1 MLKKCLLTDEQLNRR
16 VDLSK
21 FRFETTADIPPL
33 KTVIGQERAVSSINF
48 ALKINHSGYNVFVS
62 GHYGSGRTTI
72 VMDLLKNVAQNGKV
86 PPDCILVYNFEA
98 PDEPISIQ
106 LPAGEASEFKKR
118 LQKLIISMRKE
129 LKKSF
134 ESKHFN
140 QEKTKLMDS
149 FNKKKQ
155 ELLHQLELEAKALN
169 IQIQASNVGYITV
182 PFKDSKPLTAEEFQ
196 HLSKEEQDTINENI
210 NYIQKRIQYVLREM
224 NILDRKLADKLE
236 ELTQKTARF
245 VVNNHFTHILELYVQ
260 YPEIQKYLQ
269 QAAEDIIKNVEDF
282 IGKNEMGQL
291 PIPAPSPIKIDK
303 YQINVLIDNSKQKG
317 APVVFETNPTYAN
330 LFGRIE
336 KKAYQGFIY
345 TDFTLIKA
353 GSILSANG
361 GYLVVEIE
369 QLLKHPFVYEALKR
383 ALRSGTLKIE
393 DFSELIGVATATSPR
408 PQPIPIKMKVV
419 LIGQAYLYRLLYNLD
434 EEFSK
439 IFKVRADFDVE
450 VKESPKTL
458 QQYVQFISR
467 VVHEENLL
475 HFRQDGVEAVIEYAF
490 RLADHQKKLSIR
502 FGELVKIIRE
512 SSFWAK
518 EKKHKIVSRKDVE
531 LSIKNLI
538 YRHNLIEEK
547 IHEAI
552 TEKTIK
558 IDVTGFKVGQIN
570 GLAVYDLGDHVFGR
584 PSRITINTYIGSRG
598 IVNIEREAKLSGK
611 IHDKGVLILAGFFYQ
626 KFGQD
631 MPLSFSASITF
642 EQNYSGIDGDSAS
655 SAELY
660 GLISSLSE
668 VPINQGIAVTG
679 SINQKGEIQAIGG
692 VNEKIEGFFKV
703 CQTKGITGEQGVIV
717 PKANIKNLLLKS
729 DVVEAVKQGKFNIWA
744 VDNIEDGLYLLT
756 GQKCGI
762 RHKDG
767 TYTKDS
773 IFERVRQ
780 KLFDFAKQTQAF
792 RKQIEQISKKERNG
806 DDEEEK

>member
-1 MLKKCLLTDEQLNRR
+1 MLKKCLLSESQLNKR
-16 VDLSK
+16 VDLSR

-33 KTVIGQERAVSSINF
+33 KTVIGQERAVSSITF
-48 ALKINHSGYNVFVS
+48 ALGMDHSGYNIFVS

-72 VMDLLKNVAQNGKV
+72 VMDLLKKVAANGQV

-106 LPAGEASEFKKR
+106 LPAGEASEFKNR
-118 LQKLIISMRKE
+118 LQKLITSLRKE

-134 ESKHFN
+134 ESKHFD
-140 QEKTKLMDS
+140 QEKSKLVDS
-149 FNKKKQ
+149 FQEKKQ
-155 ELLHQLELEAKALN
+155 ELLNQLELEAKALN
-169 IQIQASNVGYITV
+169 IQIQASNVGYVTI
-182 PFKDSKPLTAEEFQ
+182 PFRDGKPLTAEEFQ
-196 HLSKEEQDTINENI
+196 KLPKEEQDTINNNI

-245 VVNNHFTHILELYVQ
+245 VVNNHFAHLLELYQ
-260 YPEIQKYLQ
+260 EHEDIKKYLQ
-269 QAAEDIIKNVEDF
+269 QAAEDIIKNVASF
-282 IGKNEMGQL
+282 IGKEEAPL
-291 PIPAPSPIKIDK
+291 PGLTPPPIQVDK
-303 YQINVLIDNSKQKG
+303 YQVNVLIDNSKQKG
-317 APVVFETNPTYAN
+317 APVVFESNPTYAN
-330 LFGRIE
+330 LFGRID

-345 TDFTLIKA
+345 TDYTLIKS
-353 GSILSANG
+353 GSLLQANG
-361 GYLVVEIE
+361 GYLVLEIE

-383 ALRSGTLKIE
+383 TLRSSTLKIE
-393 DFSELIGVATATSPR
+393 DFSELVGIATATSPR
-408 PQPIPIKMKVV
+408 PQPIPINLKVI

-434 EEFSK
+434 EEFQK

-450 VKESPKTL
+450 VKETPKTL

-467 VVHEENLL
+467 VVHEEKLL
-475 HFRQDGVEAVIEYAF
+475 HFDQKGVAAIIEYAY
-490 RLADHQKKLSIR
+490 RMADNQKKLSVR

-512 SSFWAK
+512 ASYWAQQ
-518 EKKHKIVSRKDVE
+518 KKHKIVSAKDVE
-531 LSIKNLI
+531 MAIENKI

-547 IHEAI
+547 VHEAI
-552 TEKTIK
+552 TERMIN
-558 IDVTGFKVGQIN
+558 IDVAGFKVGQIN

-598 IVNIEREAKLSGK
+598 VVNIEREAKLSGK
-611 IHDKGVLILAGFFYQ
+611 IHDKGVLILSSFFYQ
-626 KFGQD
+626 KFGQT

-679 SINQKGEIQAIGG
+679 SVNQKGEVQAIGG

-703 CQTKGITGEQGVIV
+703 CQSKGLTGEQGVII
-717 PKANIKNLLLKS
+717 PKANVKNLLLKS
-729 DVVEAVKQGKFNIWA
+729 EVVEAVKQGNFHIWA
-744 VDNIEDGLYLLT
+744 VDNIEDGLYILT
-756 GQKCGI
+756 GKKCGK

-773 IFERVRQ
+773 IFEKVRR

-792 RKQIEQISKKERNG
+792 RKQIDQMTKEESNNNG
-806 DDEEEK
+806 EG